1 MPRKPRVD
9 PPPLQSIEVVN
20 AGEIL
25 DVEVRNHT
33 CIIKSAGYVN
43 REVYSSRLWDVIM
56 PRVVADYLDENGRK
70 NIPPT
75 KDYLSSPTKFAN
87 QVMKWGIHFS
97 GDLTSLRK
105 NYHPRVVREVQY
117 LENAIKAQAK
127 KQS

>member
-9 PPPLQSIEVVN
+9 PPPLQRIEVED
-20 AGEIL
+20 ADEIL
-25 DVEVRNHT
+25 DVTVRDHT

-43 REVYSSRLWDVIM
+43 RELYSDRLWDVIM

-105 NYHPRVVREVQY
+105 EYYSDVLKHVQIF
-117 LENAIKAQAK
+117 ENAIKAK